1 MLYAIIGSTIF
12 IYFLICIRIL
22 YGINDK
28 KTVLVVN
35 KIRNLFKSK
44 YNRKSNS
51 HVSRALR
58 GRED

>member
-1 MLYAIIGSTIF
+1 MLYIFIGLTIF
-12 IYFLICIRIL
+12 IYLLICIRIL

-44 YNRKSNS
+44 YYGNS
-51 HVSRALR
+51 DSHLK
-58 GRED
+58 